1 MFSNPVPG
9 TAFLVVVRIVN
20 IYHSRD
26 LWNRAWFLPFR
37 QFMILAPKYL
47 PRLVATVGL
56 FTRYGLLDF
65 AKGQGLLNIQG
76 AQLDNGALP
85 EGDESSAKAKAF
97 RERLVELGPAYIKL
111 GQILSTR
118 PDMIPPGYVKELE
131 HLQDSVPPMALE
143 EVHKTIEDELGAKV
157 NKLFESFEETP
168 LGTAS
173 LGQVH
178 AATLRDGR
186 DVVVKVQRPGIREVL
201 ADDIE
206 YFRELAKFLAAHTSA
221 GERVDVIGVVQQV
234 ERALVDELDYRSE
247 ARNAASFRKALA
259 GFPHILIPRV
269 IDAYTTHK
277 VLTMQ
282 RVRGRKIS
290 EIPPITRIE
299 YDFEP
304 LADEFARAYLHQ
316 ITGTGHFHADPHP
329 GNIFVVLPGRENPL
343 TPAEAAALDRRIE
356 VRKGAT
362 PLVRSEA
369 EAMSNATD
377 VADPDEPKLAL
388 IDFGMTAHL
397 TESMR
402 NAVVR
407 LFLAMAENQGDVA
420 AEVLIEIGEHSENF
434 DRNTY
439 VREVASVVAKH
450 ADETIGETPTG
461 LMLYQMINIGFTTGL
476 KLPAELTL
484 LAKALFNLDVV
495 TQALDPAFNPSETMR
510 EYATNIANDRA
521 KRDLS
526 PRRLFQ
532 IASDTSDLVNALP
545 RRLDT
550 ITERMARN
558 DFAFRIDT
566 PQLPMLLKG
575 MEKIANRIFVGLVLA
590 GLLIAS
596 SSLLQYWRRLGMIL
610 IALAAGLGSW
620 MIATI
625 LINDRKKEKTSS

>member
-1 MFSNPVPG
+1 
-9 TAFLVVVRIVN
+9 
-20 IYHSRD
+20 
-26 LWNRAWFLPFR
+26 
-37 QFMILAPKYL
+37 MILAPKYL
-47 PRLVATVGL
+47 PRLVSTVGL

-65 AKGQGLLNIQG
+65 AKGQGLLTLQG
-76 AQLDNGALP
+76 AQLDDEGAP
-85 EGDESSAKAKAF
+85 DENEMAPKAAAF

-118 PDMIPPGYVKELE
+118 PDLIPPAYVKELE
-131 HLQDSVPPMALE
+131 HLQDSVPTMSIDD
-143 EVHKTIEDELGAKV
+143 VHKCIEEELGAKT
-157 NKLFESFEETP
+157 NKLFDSFDDTP
-168 LGTAS
+168 LGSAS

-178 AATLRDGR
+178 AAKLRDGR
-186 DVVVKVQRPGIREVL
+186 DVVVKVQRPGIREIL

-206 YFRELAKFLAAHTSA
+206 FFRELAGFLASHTSA

-234 ERALVDELDYRSE
+234 ERALADELDYRTE
-247 ARNAASFRKALA
+247 ARNAASFRRSLA

-277 VLTMQ
+277 VLTTQ
-282 RVRGRKIS
+282 RVRGVKIS
-290 EIPPITRIE
+290 EIPPITRIQ
-299 YDFEP
+299 YDFEQ

-329 GNIFVVLPGRENPL
+329 GNIFLILPGRDNPL
-343 TPAEAAALDRRIE
+343 TPAESAALDRRSE

-369 EAMSNATD
+369 EAMREATD
-377 VADPDEPKLAL
+377 VADPEDPKLAM

-407 LFLAMAENQGDVA
+407 LFLAMAENQGDAA
-420 AEVLIEIGEHSENF
+420 AEVLIEIGEHSETF
-434 DRNTY
+434 DRTAY
-439 VREVASVVAKH
+439 VREVSAVVAKH
-450 ADETIGETPTG
+450 ADETVGDTPAG
-461 LMLYQMINIGFTTGL
+461 LVLYQMISIGYSAGL

-484 LAKALFNLDVV
+484 LAKALFNLDAV
-495 TQALDPAFNPSETMR
+495 TRALDPSFNPSETMR
-510 EYATNIANDRA
+510 DYATRIANERA
-521 KRDLS
+521 RRDLS

-532 IASDTSDLVNALP
+532 MASATSDLVNALP

-550 ITERMARN
+550 ITERMSRN

-566 PQLPMLLKG
+566 PQLPILLKG

-596 SSLLQYWRRLGMIL
+596 STLLQYWRRLGMVCIV
-610 IALAAGLGSW
+610 IAAGLGLW
-620 MIATI
+620 MIATV
-625 LINDRKKEKTSS
+625 LINDRRKDGGSG